1 MNAAPL
7 APSALPFLISW
18 NLTRRCN
25 LKCAH
30 CYLDSAGTAG
40 VDNLSTDEALLFV
53 DEIASLN
60 PRAMLILTGG
70 EPLVRADLF
79 QIASRASSRGLM
91 VVLGTNGTLM
101 DDAVAKRL
109 IESGVRGVGI
119 SLDSA
124 SPIFHDRFRGVDNAW
139 AKAVRAMD
147 ILGAHGLDFQLQ
159 FTLTREN
166 KEELPRIIELAVQKG
181 ARAVNVFFM
190 VCTGRGMEMTD
201 LGPKEYEA
209 ALSLLAKAED
219 EWRGRLIVRARCAPH
234 FLRIAG
240 QADPENR
247 LIKGA
252 ASGCIAATSYLRISP
267 EGFVTPCPY
276 IPHNAKSPN
285 LKNKSLREIWET
297 DETFLS
303 LRSPSLKGRCAGCDW
318 EKLCGGCRA
327 RAFAHSGDLMAE
339 DPWCAYDPVKP
350 KTVKKTNDAPVWTSD
365 AKKRLEDAPFFLR
378 SMIQAGVER
387 YAMAKGIREITPE
400 MMKELREKVSPPKE
414 GHGRG

>member
-1 MNAAPL
+1 MNAAP
-7 APSALPFLISW
+7 PALPFLISW

-30 CYLDSAGTAG
+30 CYLDSAGMAG
-40 VDNLSTDEALLFV
+40 ADNLSTDEALRFV

-70 EPLVRADLF
+70 EPLVRTDLF
-79 QIASRASSRGLM
+79 EIASRASSRGLM

-101 DDAVAKRL
+101 NGAVAKRL
-109 IESGVRGVGI
+109 IESGIKGAGI

-124 SPIFHDRFRGVDNAW
+124 SPLFHDRFRGVDNAW
-139 AKAVRAMD
+139 DNAVRAAD
-147 ILGAHGLDFQLQ
+147 ILRAHGVDFQLQ
-159 FTLTREN
+159 FTVTRGN
-166 KEELPRIIELAVQKG
+166 KEELPRIIELAAQKG

-190 VCTGRGMEMTD
+190 VCTGRGQEMTD
-201 LGPKEYEA
+201 LGPEDYEA
-209 ALSLLAKAED
+209 ALSYLAEAED

-240 QADPENR
+240 QTDPEGP
-247 LIKGA
+247 LHKGA
-252 ASGCIAATSYLRISP
+252 ASGCIAASSYLRISP

-285 LKNKSLREIWET
+285 LKDISLREIWET

-303 LRSPSLKGRCAGCDW
+303 LRSPSLKGRCARCDW

-339 DPWCAYDPVKP
+339 DPWCSYDPVKT
-350 KTVKKTNDAPVWTSD
+350 KTVKGKNSNDAPVWTSD
-365 AKKRLEDAPFFLR
+365 AEKRLEGAPFFLR
-378 SMIQAGVER
+378 SMIKAGLER
-387 YAMAKGIREITPE
+387 YAKAKGLREITPE
-400 MMKELREKVSPPKE
+400 MMKELREKVSLPKE

>member
-1 MNAAPL
+1 MNAAP
-7 APSALPFLISW
+7 PALPFLISW

-25 LKCAH
+25 LKCSH
-30 CYLDSAGTAG
+30 CYLDSAGMAG
-40 VDNLSTDEALLFV
+40 VDDLSTDEALRFV

-79 QIASRASSRGLM
+79 EIASRASSRGLM
-91 VVLGTNGTLM
+91 VVIGTNGTLM
-101 DDAVAKRL
+101 DDAIARRL
-109 IESGVRGVGI
+109 IESGVKGAGI

-124 SPIFHDRFRGVDNAW
+124 SPFFHDRFRGVD
-139 AKAVRAMD
+139 
-147 ILGAHGLDFQLQ
+147 FQLQ
-159 FTLTREN
+159 FTVTKEN
-166 KEELPRIIELAVQKG
+166 KEELPRIIELAAQKG

-190 VCTGRGMEMTD
+190 VCTGRGQEMTD

-209 ALSLLAKAED
+209 ALSCLAKAED

-240 QADPENR
+240 QADPESP
-247 LIKGA
+247 LLKGA

-276 IPHNAKSPN
+276 IPHNANSPN
-285 LKNKSLREIWET
+285 LKDKSLREIWET

-339 DPWCAYDPVKP
+339 DPWCSYDPVKTE
-350 KTVKKTNDAPVWTSD
+350 TVKEKTANDAPVWTSD
-365 AKKRLEDAPFFLR
+365 AKKRLEGAPFFLR
-378 SMIQAGVER
+378 SMIKAGLER
-387 YAMAKGIREITPE
+387 YAKAKGMREITPE

-414 GHGRG
+414 GRGRG